1 MLILTKAEI
10 TQILSGRS
18 LPQGGEVMIE
28 GVEFDSRLVRKGVL
42 FIALPGEKI
51 HGHTFIEDAISKGA
65 SLCLVEDEAL
75 LKVSPVADRLIAVA
89 DSLQGLQ
96 ALGKYARGLFKGPVV
111 GVTGTIGKTTTRN
124 ILAAILA
131 EENGGNIKVNAS
143 KKSFNNHIGV
153 PYTLCNSD
161 RNAAFTVLEMGM
173 NHSGELTVLSQIAQP
188 DVAIVTNVTPV
199 HMEFFNDLG
208 EVAAAKCEIFSGL
221 KLGGTRLINIDV
233 PELVR
238 GLAQVSSLAKT
249 SQSNATR
256 TLTLGTSKISDYQIT
271 QVVDELT
278 DGFTLEMKLPTE
290 SIKVRVPMIGAYNAI
305 NVAAAIA
312 CATHIAPNLSQGDIQ
327 RALDKIK
334 PEAHRLNLIKLN
346 SGKELLDDCY
356 NSSPTAMLSVLKLLS
371 ACKSRGKRIGLVLGG
386 MHEMGDH
393 VEHYHQI
400 VAAEIIKLAPEFCFV
415 VGEVGK
421 NYISALKDANF
432 PVKWFAAP
440 TEVVAPLDA
449 ATFDLALVKGSRGV
463 RLDLLID
470 ETLSNLNTAC

>member
-1 MLILTKAEI
+1 
-10 TQILSGRS
+10 
-18 LPQGGEVMIE
+18 
-28 GVEFDSRLVRKGVL
+28 
-42 FIALPGEKI
+42 
-51 HGHTFIEDAISKGA
+51 
-65 SLCLVEDEAL
+65 
-75 LKVSPVADRLIAVA
+75 
-89 DSLQGLQ
+89 
-96 ALGKYARGLFKGPVV
+96 
-111 GVTGTIGKTTTRN
+111 
-124 ILAAILA
+124 
-131 EENGGNIKVNAS
+131 
-143 KKSFNNHIGV
+143 
-153 PYTLCNSD
+153 
-161 RNAAFTVLEMGM
+161 
-173 NHSGELTVLSQIAQP
+173 
-188 DVAIVTNVTPV
+188 
-199 HMEFFNDLG
+199 
-208 EVAAAKCEIFSGL
+208 
-221 KLGGTRLINIDV
+221 
-233 PELVR
+233 
-238 GLAQVSSLAKT
+238 
-249 SQSNATR
+249 
-256 TLTLGTSKISDYQIT
+256 
-271 QVVDELT
+271 
-278 DGFTLEMKLPTE
+278 
-290 SIKVRVPMIGAYNAI
+290 MIGAYNAI

>member
-1 MLILTKAEI
+1 MLSLTKTQI
-10 TQILSGRS
+10 TQILAGKA
-18 LPQGGEVMIE
+18 LPQCGELMIE

-65 SLCLVEDEAL
+65 SLCLVEDETL
-75 LKVSPVADRLIAVA
+75 LKTSPVAARLVAVA

-96 ALGKYARGLFKGPVV
+96 TLGKYARGLFKGPVV

-131 EENGGNIKVNAS
+131 EENGGGRKVNAS

-161 RNAAFTVLEMGM
+161 SDAAYTVLEMGM

-199 HMEFFNDLG
+199 HMEFFKNLD

-221 KLGGTRLINIDV
+221 KLGGTRFINADV

-249 SQSNATR
+249 SQSNPTR
-256 TLTLGTSKISDYQIT
+256 TLTLGTSQIADYRIT

-278 DGFTLEMKLPTE
+278 DGFTLEMELPAE

-312 CATHIAPNLSQGDIQ
+312 CATYVAPDLSQDDIQ

-371 ACKSRGKRIGLVLGG
+371 SCKSRGKRIGLVLGG
-386 MHEMGDH
+386 MHEMGGH
-393 VEHYHQI
+393 VEHYHQL
-400 VAAEIIKLAPEFCFV
+400 VATEIIKLSPEFCFV

-421 NYISALKDANF
+421 NYILALKDASF
-432 PVKWFAAP
+432 PVKWFAKP
-440 TEVVAPLDA
+440 TEVAASLEA

-463 RLDLLID
+463 RLDLLVDALIAD
-470 ETLSNLNTAC
+470 TPTT